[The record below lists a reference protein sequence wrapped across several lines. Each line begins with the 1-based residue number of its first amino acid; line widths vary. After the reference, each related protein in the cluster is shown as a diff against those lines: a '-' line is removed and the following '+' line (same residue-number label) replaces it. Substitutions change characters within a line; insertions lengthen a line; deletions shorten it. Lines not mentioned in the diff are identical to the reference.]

1 MKIIKIIISVLFISL
16 FSYTF
21 SSADDCSKYDKLSK
35 DYAKCTS
42 DKLKKETSQK
52 AEEIKSK
59 TAKKIEEG
67 KKKLKNF
74 NLKDK
79 LKNLKIVKHI
89 KSLLKNKMD
98 FENKIKELKLIFQK
112 QNHLLVLM
120 LQQKLLAIYY
130 IFRDRFRFQKMVN

>member
-1 MKIIKIIISVLFISL
+1 MKIIKILISALFISL
-16 FSYTF
+16 FSWTF
-21 SSADDCSKYDKLSK
+21 SAAEDCSKYDKLSK

-79 LKNLKIVKHI
+79 LKKF
-89 KSLLKNKMD
+89 KNSKTH
-98 FENKIKELKLIFQK
+98 KEFNEK
-112 QNHLLVLM
+112 
-120 LQQKLLAIYY
+120 
-130 IFRDRFRFQKMVN
+130 